1 MEAALRLHPTTCGL
15 LDRMA
20 VVQSIDIVTGT
31 LCTIDLLYDVSVGN
45 GAEVRTVDRALA
57 HNVLH
62 HEFVV

>member
-1 MEAALRLHPTTCGL
+1 
-15 LDRMA
+15 MA